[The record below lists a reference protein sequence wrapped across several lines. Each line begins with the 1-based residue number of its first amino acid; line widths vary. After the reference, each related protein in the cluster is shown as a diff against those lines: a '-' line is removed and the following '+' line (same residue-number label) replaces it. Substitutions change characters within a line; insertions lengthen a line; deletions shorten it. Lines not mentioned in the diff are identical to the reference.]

1 MKRIFL
7 IFLLLSIT
15 LFAEFKTEKFGFG
28 IIEKS
33 YKNYDC
39 SLIANEGDKDSDN
52 KPYTLLS
59 FPDKPFRIDF
69 KDNFIS
75 FKDDKVELAL
85 IDNYLYETNST
96 RIFYAANVYV
106 VLIHDKNI
114 LQAFFNAI
122 MDDTFNVF
130 THEKKHTFN
139 FKKYKNDIIA
149 SEFYKKIED

>member
-1 MKRIFL
+1 MKKIFL
-7 IFLLLSIT
+7 VFLLFSC
-15 LFAEFKTEKFGFG
+15 FCFGEFKTEKFGFG

-33 YKNYDC
+33 YNNYDC
-39 SLIANEGDKDSDN
+39 GLIANEGEDADN
-52 KPYTLLS
+52 KPYILLS

-75 FKDDKVELAL
+75 FKDDKIELAL

-106 VLIHDKNI
+106 VLIHDKKI

-122 MDDTFNVF
+122 MDNTFDVF

-149 SEFYKKIED
+149 SEFYKKIEE